1 MLAKEFKTLVLPLSN
16 KLHRYA
22 VRLTQNDEEARDV
35 VQDVFL
41 KLWQKRATLERV
53 ENIEA
58 FAMRMTRNKCFDKH
72 RANRTYSL
80 EEQQAGWQNESKS
93 DLNEELERS
102 ESALLIK
109 KLIAELPELQQMI
122 MQMRD
127 IDQLT
132 YDEIAEQTQL
142 NVNAI
147 RVNLSRARKKVRD
160 ELFKYQEYGTERNQS
175 NTAKIF

>member
-22 VRLTQNDEEARDV
+22 LRLIQNDEEARDV

-41 KLWQKRATLERV
+41 KLWQKRRTLDGV

-58 FAMRMTRNKCFDKH
+58 FAMRMTRNKCYDKH

-80 EEQQAGWQNESKS
+80 EEQQTGWQNENKS
-93 DLNEELERS
+93 DLNEELDRS
-102 ESALLIK
+102 EAAMLIR
-109 KLIAELPELQQMI
+109 KLISDLPELQQRI

-127 IDQLT
+127 IEQLA

-160 ELFKYQEYGTERNQS
+160 ELFKYHEYGTERNQT

>member
-22 VRLTQNDEEARDV
+22 LRFTQNDEEARDV

-41 KLWQKRATLERV
+41 KLWQKRGTLDGV
-53 ENIEA
+53 DNIEA
-58 FAMRMTRNKCFDKH
+58 FAMRMTRNKCYDKQ

-80 EEQQAGWQNESKS
+80 EEQQSGWQNDKRS
-93 DLNEELERS
+93 DLNEELDRS
-102 ESALLIK
+102 EAALLIK
-109 KLIAELPELQQMI
+109 KLITQLPDLQRKVI
-122 MQMRD
+122 QMRD
-127 IDQLT
+127 IDQLD

-142 NVNAI
+142 NINAI

-160 ELFKYQEYGTERNQS
+160 ELFKYQEYGTERSQT
-175 NTAKIF
+175 NTAKIL

>member
-22 VRLTQNDEEARDV
+22 LRLTSNDEEARDI

-41 KLWQKRATLERV
+41 TLWQKRGTLDGV
-53 ENIEA
+53 ENMEA
-58 FAMRMTRNKCFDKH
+58 FAMRMTRNKCYDKH
-72 RANRTYSL
+72 RANRTFSL
-80 EEQQAGWQNESKS
+80 EEQHIGWQNEKQS
-93 DLNEELERS
+93 DLNEELDRS
-102 ESALLIK
+102 EAALLIK
-109 KLIAELPELQQMI
+109 KLIDDLPELQQKI

-127 IDQLT
+127 LEQLT
-132 YDEIAEQTQL
+132 YDEIAEKIQL

-160 ELFKYQEYGTERNQS
+160 ELFKYQEYGTERS
-175 NTAKIF
+175 RTNTAKIL

>member
-1 MLAKEFKTLVLPLSN
+1 
-16 KLHRYA
+16 
-22 VRLTQNDEEARDV
+22 
-35 VQDVFL
+35 
-41 KLWQKRATLERV
+41 LERV

>member
-22 VRLTQNDEEARDV
+22 LRLVQNDEEAQDV

-41 KLWQKRATLERV
+41 KLWQKRGAMDEV
-53 ENIEA
+53 DNIEA
-58 FAMRMTRNKCFDKH
+58 FAMRMTRNKCFDRH
-72 RANRTYSL
+72 RANRTFSL
-80 EEQQAGWQNESKS
+80 EEQPIDWQKENQS
-93 DLNEELERS
+93 DLNEELDRS
-102 ESALLIK
+102 EAATLIR
-109 KLIAELPELQQMI
+109 KLITELPELQQRI

-127 IDQLT
+127 IEQLT
-132 YDEIAEQTQL
+132 YDEIAEQTEL

-160 ELFKYQEYGTERNQS
+160 ELFKQQEYGTERNQT